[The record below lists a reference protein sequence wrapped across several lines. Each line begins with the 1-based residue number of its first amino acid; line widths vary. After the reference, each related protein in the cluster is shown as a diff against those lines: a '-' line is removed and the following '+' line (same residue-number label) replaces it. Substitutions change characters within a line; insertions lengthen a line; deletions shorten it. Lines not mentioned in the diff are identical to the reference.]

1 MLYLNRIEM
10 NKFMIPMTFEAITSF
25 SQDDSTILCSPS
37 YIFTFKIRHIKI
49 IYLPFTLI
57 GVMCVMVTGSMVMVT
72 CLRGPML
79 EEDASDGES

>member
-1 MLYLNRIEM
+1 MQSTLHFPSLKLHQKYL
-10 NKFMIPMTFEAITSF
+10 
-25 SQDDSTILCSPS
+25 
-37 YIFTFKIRHIKI
+37 
-49 IYLPFTLI
+49 FTLI